1 MPDEKKKDSS
11 PDVEEGRGVD
21 MDGFAVIDA
30 TKWDATDEDEHVRN
44 LYKAEK
50 LLGDVLY
57 RQNMYSMASEHYSAL
72 NNAAFTTPS
81 IIITSAA
88 SFLSFAGAT
97 DPVNSKTFSLTVG
110 FLGTCA
116 TIITALQSAYKFD
129 TKAEMFRT
137 GAAEYRLLNTKINS
151 IMRKERVYPQEWQ
164 KLWHEIELR
173 MTELQKK
180 LTMSPSRELVD
191 HWKRAGKLDEK
202 DQSGAMM
209 PPWLIR
215 YQQNLEDDG
224 IQSEEDLRF
233 IPDDVFELWEQPYY
247 KVDPSEPAKNKYDPN
262 KGTITRYPLVVIQKI
277 REMRDRQI
285 EAKAKKKKGGFGTNL
300 KLELKPTTQAAL
312 RKRGITYAADLRLA
326 SDEILDQ
333 VVSARIAP

>member
-1 MPDEKKKDSS
+1 
-11 PDVEEGRGVD
+11 
-21 MDGFAVIDA
+21 
-30 TKWDATDEDEHVRN
+30 
-44 LYKAEK
+44 
-50 LLGDVLY
+50 
-57 RQNMYSMASEHYSAL
+57 MYGMASQHYSSL
-72 NNAAFTTPS
+72 NNAAFTTQ
-81 IIITSAA
+81 A
-88 SFLSFAGAT
+88 SLSLQQLLFSFAESAEQQNLFARCWF
-97 DPVNSKTFSLTVG
+97 PN
-110 FLGTCA
+110 CA

-137 GAAEYRLLNTKINS
+137 GAAEYRLLTTKINS

-180 LTMSPSRELVD
+180 LTFTPSRELID
-191 HWKRAGKLDEK
+191 LWKRSGKLDEK

-247 KVDPSEPAKNKYDPN
+247 KQDPEDPSKNKYDPN

-285 EAKAKKKKGGFGTNL
+285 EAKAKKKKGG
-300 KLELKPTTQAAL
+300 
-312 RKRGITYAADLRLA
+312 
-326 SDEILDQ
+326 
-333 VVSARIAP
+333 

>member
-1 MPDEKKKDSS
+1 MSSKDDSKKKKK
-11 PDVEEGRGVD
+11 EEEEEEEGDGDGGEGGRGVD
-21 MDGFAVIDA
+21 MDGFQVIDA
-30 TKWDATDEDEHVRN
+30 SKWDEADEDEHVRN

-57 RQNMYSMASEHYSAL
+57 RQNMYGMASQHYSSL

-81 IIITSAA
+81 IVITSAA

-97 DPVNSKTFSLTVG
+97 DPQNSKTFSLVVG

-137 GAAEYRLLNTKINS
+137 GAAESRLLTTKINS

-180 LTMSPSRELVD
+180 LTFTPSRELIDV
-191 HWKRAGKLDEK
+191 WKRSGKLDEK

-247 KVDPSEPAKNKYDPN
+247 KQDPEDPSKNKYDPN

-285 EAKAKKKKGGFGTNL
+285 EAKAKKKKGG
-300 KLELKPTTQAAL
+300 
-312 RKRGITYAADLRLA
+312 
-326 SDEILDQ
+326 
-333 VVSARIAP
+333 